1 MSDYNRGRL
10 DSINEML
17 DAVGRPV
24 MDGLATCWQTE
35 YPQRVEYYRDNVGK
49 WVQVI
54 VNGDVRFDS
63 RLLGVN
69 L

>member
-17 DAVGRPV
+17 DAVGSPL
-24 MDGLATCWQTE
+24 MDGLATRWQTE
-35 YPQRVEYYRDNVGK
+35 YPQRVEYYRDNIGG

-54 VNGDVRFDS
+54 VNDVVRFDS
-63 RLLGVN
+63 RFLGVN

>member
-1 MSDYNRGRL
+1 MSEYNRGRI

-24 MDGLATCWQTE
+24 MDGLATRWQTE
-35 YPQRVEYYRDNVGK
+35 YPQRVEYYRDNIGG
-49 WVQVI
+49 WVQVT
-54 VNGDVRFDS
+54 VNDVVRFDS
-63 RLLGVN
+63 RFLGVN